1 MDFKDMNGPRSVAAI
16 SAAVEMLSM
25 MGDEKVCVHCCLGR
39 HRVGLVEA
47 AMKKN
52 KTPAGP

>member
-1 MDFKDMNGPRSVAAI
+1 MNGPRSVAAI